1 VLCCAV
7 LNSAVLCSSLLYCIV
22 RVSLVRA
29 VCPIPLFSP
38 PQLSLLSSHPTLQAP
53 DRVPYHSFSY
63 YLILYRLV
71 VSQFA
76 RKESETLNMSEF
88 IDVLFKQLYEAQP
101 KISLEIEAGEKSLC
115 RRYKRIG

>member
-1 VLCCAV
+1 VLFV
-7 LNSAVLCSSLLYCIV
+7 QSLSS
-22 RVSLVRA
+22 
-29 VCPIPLFSP
+29 P
-38 PQLSLLSSHPTLQAP
+38 LLSSHCPHPTLQAP
-53 DRVPYHSFSY
+53 DRVNYHSFLY

-101 KISLEIEAGEKSLC
+101 KISLEIEAGEKSLSC
-115 RRYKRIG
+115 RH